1 MKNIKTNLDDVLISV
16 TIPDYYISDHN
27 LGLVIDLAD
36 RLDQEYKFWEVLIV
50 AESSGNDEY
59 SNILSNVGNVRI
71 IQVNQYTDFY
81 LKRSIGAME
90 AIGDIVVLTSI
101 SEISYINIIEIINRV
116 SETAS
121 LVMVESSKRYLFDP
135 ILKLIGRVA
144 GFRVS
149 LKYLLTSGYPRSIIG
164 QLVRQSQSQVGLRFP
179 PIHLGKPETIISST
193 RYRRSYRS
201 LLRRINLVQDLLF
214 SAAPRLLSYMGSLC
228 IIVLLCSIFY
238 SIYAVVFWAIF
249 ETVQE
254 GWLTTSLVQSL
265 GLGFTSIALFALSA
279 GLKQLIVIDSVNL
292 HNCIV
297 GETSSVEIYQ
307 KIKDDINVEKIS
319 S

>member
-1 MKNIKTNLDDVLISV
+1 MNLDDVLISV

-27 LGLVIDLAD
+27 VGLVIDLAD

-59 SNILSNVGNVRI
+59 SNILSNVGNIRI

-90 AIGDIVVLTSI
+90 AIGDIVILTSI
-101 SEISYINIIEIINRV
+101 SEINYINIIELINRV
-116 SETAS
+116 NETAS
-121 LVMVESSKRYLFDP
+121 LVMVESSKSYLFDP

-149 LKYLLTSGYPRSIIG
+149 LKYFLTSGYPRSIIG

-179 PIHLGKPETIISST
+179 PTYLGKPETIVSSNSF
-193 RYRRSYRS
+193 RRSRQS
-201 LLRRINLVQDLLF
+201 LPRRINLAQDLLF
-214 SAAPRLLSYMGSLC
+214 SAAPRLLSYMGSLS

-238 SIYAVVFWAIF
+238 SIYAVVAWALF
-249 ETVQE
+249 ESVQE

-265 GLGFTSIALFALSA
+265 GLGFTAIALFALSA
-279 GLKQLIVIDSVNL
+279 GLKQLLAIDSENL
-292 HNCIV
+292 HDCIV
-297 GETSSVEIYQ
+297 GEYSSVDTYQ
-307 KIKDDINVEKIS
+307 RIKDDINVEKIPKKY
-319 S
+319 

>member
-1 MKNIKTNLDDVLISV
+1 MKNMKTNLDDVLISV
-16 TIPDYYISDHN
+16 SIPDYYISDHN
-27 LGLVIDLAD
+27 VGLVIDLAD
-36 RLDQEYKFWEVLIV
+36 QLDQEYKFWEVLIV

-71 IQVNQYTDFY
+71 LQVNQYTDFY

-101 SEISYINIIEIINRV
+101 SEMGSVNIVELINRV
-116 SETAS
+116 RETDS
-121 LVMVESSKRYLFDP
+121 LVMVEGSKRYIFDLV
-135 ILKLIGRVA
+135 LKLIGRVA

-164 QLVRQSQSQVGLRFP
+164 QLLRQSHSQVGLRFSP
-179 PIHLGKPETIISST
+179 THLGKPETIFSST
-193 RYRRSYRS
+193 SYRRSRGG

-238 SIYAVVFWAIF
+238 SIYAVVVWALF
-249 ETVQE
+249 ETVQQ
-254 GWLTTSLVQSL
+254 GWLTTSLVLSL
-265 GLGFTSIALFALSA
+265 GLGFTSLALFALCA
-279 GLKQLIVIDSVNL
+279 GLKQLIDTDSVNL
-292 HNCIV
+292 SNCIV
-297 GETSSVEIYQ
+297 GETSSVEMYQ
-307 KIKDDINVEKIS
+307 RIKDDINVEKIS